1 MVLRWLKVK
10 FFLISFRIW
19 PARASPSPSQCCRL
33 RTAHSQAGGDNIRHP
48 SRKIKQVYN
57 WILCCMIFFYFLLHQ
72 AMGQQLFK
80 LNHCFV
86 GERGGACFFK
96 DFFAAGVCFPPF
108 PKFYITYYTM
118 ILQRI
123 RIIVGDAGF
132 KPGPLSPE
140 VRRDTNEPPHLL
152 MSHYIST
159 ACFY

>member
-10 FFLISFRIW
+10 IFLISFRIW

-86 GERGGACFFK
+86 GERGGGGLAFLKIFLPQGYVSLPSLS
-96 DFFAAGVCFPPF
+96 FTLP
-108 PKFYITYYTM
+108 ITQWSFSASGSLWEM
-118 ILQRI
+118 PDSNPDLC
-123 RIIVGDAGF
+123 
-132 KPGPLSPE
+132 PLKSGAI
-140 VRRDTNEPPHLL
+140 L
-152 MSHYIST
+152 MSHHIS
-159 ACFY
+159 